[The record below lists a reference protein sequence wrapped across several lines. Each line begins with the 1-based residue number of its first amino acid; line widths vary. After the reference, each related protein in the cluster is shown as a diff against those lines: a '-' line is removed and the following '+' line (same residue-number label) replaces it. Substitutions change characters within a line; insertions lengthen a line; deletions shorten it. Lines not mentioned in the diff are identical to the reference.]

1 MIDNKLNFFFKK
13 QAWHIGGLI
22 LLFYVGCQ
30 LVDFEKMN
38 EQSTSPGAE
47 RGIFLKL
54 FETYNY
60 LPITTDSH
68 LGEYLPWAHSIADHY
83 AILEFY
89 KNYKRVIHFS
99 NSFSNKIYKY

>member
-1 MIDNKLNFFFKK
+1 
-13 QAWHIGGLI
+13 
-22 LLFYVGCQ
+22 
-30 LVDFEKMN
+30 MN

-68 LGEYLPWAHSIADHY
+68 LGEYLSGLIVLLIIMRY
-83 AILEFY
+83 
-89 KNYKRVIHFS
+89 
-99 NSFSNKIYKY
+99 